1 METELTIINGRN
13 ESVTFKTDIVDG
25 LKLIDIEMG
34 VSADIQTVEAPYQ
47 DGSGYIDT
55 LLEPQPI
62 SIEFLILEKDTK
74 NLQDFRRKVNRVINP
89 KLGLSEIRYTTDA
102 GTWVINGIAE
112 MLPDFPTGNDNRG
125 EGYQRGMIDFI
136 CPDPYWRDIQE
147 TSRALQA
154 YVGTFTMPFSFPVQF
169 GTQGDSIIINNE
181 GDTSAPVQV
190 SMQGPLDRPM
200 LENKTTGEYMRLN
213 TNIHTDEI
221 LFIDTTFNSKRV
233 EIYYGNQIIKAMGYF
248 DHNGDFMQ
256 LTPGENELRYTAYSG
271 VRDSVASITWAN
283 RYVGI

>member
-1 METELTIINGRN
+1 MRRLTYENSRGENIVFYLSPLVINSLTGIG
-13 ESVTFKTDIVDG
+13 E
-25 LKLIDIEMG
+25 
-34 VSADIQTVEAPYQ
+34 VEATLQSRSAPYQ
-47 DGSGYIDT
+47 DGDNYIDT
-55 LLEPQPI
+55 LLEPRYI
-62 SIEFLILEKDTK
+62 DMEATITRT
-74 NLQDFRRKVNRVINP
+74 NLKEIKEYRSYINRVCNP
-89 KLGLSEIRYTTDA
+89 KLGIGKIILELDGDTKEIEAVLD
-102 GTWVINGIAE
+102 GT
-112 MLPDFPTGNDNRG
+112 PTFPERG
-125 EGYQRGMIDFI
+125 QEVWQQFSVSWK

-169 GTQGDSIIINNE
+169 GTQGDSIIIENE

-200 LENKTTGEYMRLN
+200 LENRTTGEYMRLN

-221 LFIDTTFNSKRV
+221 LFIDTTFNNKRV
-233 EIYYGNQIIKAMGYF
+233 EIYHGNQIIKAMGYF

-256 LTPGENELRYTAYSG
+256 LVPGENELRYTAYSG